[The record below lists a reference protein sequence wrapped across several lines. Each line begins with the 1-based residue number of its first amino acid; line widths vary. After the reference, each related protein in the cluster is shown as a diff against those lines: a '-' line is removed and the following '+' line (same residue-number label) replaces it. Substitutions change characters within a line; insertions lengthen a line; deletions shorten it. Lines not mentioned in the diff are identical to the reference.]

1 MDKDRP
7 SSFSMPQAQFRAT
20 IPGADEAG
28 KARPSDAVFRPLY
41 CDPQVSFAQEAP
53 AMQDPEQLL
62 ADAHQK
68 GLQEGIESGALE
80 ARATL
85 QSAMLPGLTAFVK
98 TLQELGRTDDEI
110 QTRTSKHITDLA
122 LAIMAKILGTA
133 SNMDEAA
140 LRQCLQPALGETHGF
155 TLNVHPD
162 DYGLIQD
169 VLQDAGLPWPEHPTV
184 TLQANPAVIKGELR
198 SEDRSDRRLQL
209 DDRVARAV
217 SDLFSQTHRPG
228 A

>member
-7 SSFSMPQAQFRAT
+7 SSFSMPQGQFRAT
-20 IPGADEAG
+20 SLGTDVAG

-41 CDPQVSFAQEAP
+41 CDPQVSFAQETP

-110 QTRTSKHITDLA
+110 QARTSKHVTDLA
-122 LAIMAKILGTA
+122 LAIMAQILGTA
-133 SNMDEAA
+133 SNMDEDA
-140 LRQCLQPALGETHGF
+140 LRQCLQPALGATHGF

-169 VLQDAGLPWPEHPTV
+169 VLQDSGLPWPEHPRV
-184 TLQANPAVIKGELR
+184 TLQANPAIIKGELR

-209 DDRVARAV
+209 DDCVARAV
-217 SDLFSQTHRPG
+217 SDFFSQTPHPG
-228 A
+228 V